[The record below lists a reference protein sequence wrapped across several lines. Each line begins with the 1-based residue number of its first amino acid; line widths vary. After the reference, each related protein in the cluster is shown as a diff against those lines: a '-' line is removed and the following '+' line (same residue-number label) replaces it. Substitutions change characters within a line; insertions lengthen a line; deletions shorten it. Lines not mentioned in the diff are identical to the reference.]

1 MALMLML
8 LLPCTGFSQ
17 FRVAKFLSFFGAART
32 QILVITRNQ
41 SLLWCSKFM
50 LCNDFLPWIGFTNV
64 RKLPLS
70 NSLTFR
76 VFPTVDD
83 VEGIYIVQMFL
94 KKGSANRRNCFYYI
108 MKHSH
113 EENSNNFDFREPWC
127 FSSLKK
133 RRTLFPAVRVQQ
145 HLSGPRDLGVNLFIQ
160 LQDGSTSHPFLRKLS
175 EQLWGFSLILEC
187 LGSVFCLHA
196 CFVAI
201 ITHCKCDNML

>member
-1 MALMLML
+1 MALMLMV

-94 KKGSANRRNCFYYI
+94 KKGSANRRNWFYYI

-133 RRTLFPAVRVQQ
+133 KTHTVPSCSCSAASVGAQGSWHQFVYSAARWINIAPIPSQIVRATMRFLFDSRMFGFRILPARLLRRYNY
-145 HLSGPRDLGVNLFIQ
+145 S
-160 LQDGSTSHPFLRKLS
+160 LQMR
-175 EQLWGFSLILEC
+175 
-187 LGSVFCLHA
+187 
-196 CFVAI
+196 
-201 ITHCKCDNML
+201 